1 MRKHYTNNTFSDV
14 NAIDAFV
21 CYLLPLQRVFDHVSF
36 LARYDQMGN
45 HSNGQLNAD
54 GVLQIDD
61 AARKRVTSGV
71 TFSFSKKINAD
82 IRLNYEKY
90 FYDNKALAKPSER
103 DKAVI
108 ELMVHF

>member
-1 MRKHYTNNTFSDV
+1 MTKWAT
-14 NAIDAFV
+14 
-21 CYLLPLQRVFDHVSF
+21 
-36 LARYDQMGN
+36 
-45 HSNGQLNAD
+45 
-54 GVLQIDD
+54 
-61 AARKRVTSGV
+61 TSGV

-90 FYDNKALAKPSER
+90 FYNDKTLAKPSER

>member
-1 MRKHYTNNTFSDV
+1 MLREKSHQR
-14 NAIDAFV
+14 
-21 CYLLPLQRVFDHVSF
+21 CHLQLL
-36 LARYDQMGN
+36 
-45 HSNGQLNAD
+45 
-54 GVLQIDD
+54 
-61 AARKRVTSGV
+61 
-71 TFSFSKKINAD
+71 KKINAD

>member
-1 MRKHYTNNTFSDV
+1 
-14 NAIDAFV
+14 
-21 CYLLPLQRVFDHVSF
+21 
-36 LARYDQMGN
+36 MGN
-45 HSNGQLNAD
+45 HSNGQLNAN
-54 GVLQIDD
+54 GTLQIDD
-61 AARKRVTSGV
+61 AARKRVTGGV

-90 FYDNKALAKPSER
+90 FYDDKALAKPSER